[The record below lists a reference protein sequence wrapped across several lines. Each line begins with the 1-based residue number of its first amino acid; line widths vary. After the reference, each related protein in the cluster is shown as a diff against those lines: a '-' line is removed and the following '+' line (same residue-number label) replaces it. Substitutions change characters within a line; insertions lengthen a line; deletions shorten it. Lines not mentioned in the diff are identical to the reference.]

1 MTIMILYLLLKIME
15 KLLINKT
22 SYDDMLELVKE
33 EFIERDTIENVKLKY
48 WKELIETF
56 LKSKHRC
63 LYLKQDNESN

>member
-1 MTIMILYLLLKIME
+1 MILYLLLKIME

-48 WKELIETF
+48 
-56 LKSKHRC
+56 
-63 LYLKQDNESN
+63 